1 MANIFYTFNFTV
13 SVMLIY
19 LFMLLFTRVTMGKAK
34 IAATVWNGI
43 ITFAT
48 SLTFCLIPWMLY
60 GDASY
65 WILHKHEQLY
75 TLLEHILRLLSDSVS
90 EGIHSDTLF

>member
-1 MANIFYTFNFTV
+1 
-13 SVMLIY
+13 
-19 LFMLLFTRVTMGKAK
+19 MLLFTRVTMGKAK

-65 WILHKHEQLY
+65 WILHKHEQL
-75 TLLEHILRLLSDSVS
+75 LHAPALEHILRLLSDSVS

>member
-1 MANIFYTFNFTV
+1 MANFFYTFNFTI

-48 SLTFCLIPWMLY
+48 SLAFCLIPWMLY

-75 TLLEHILRLLSDSVS
+75 TLLHWSIFFVFYLTAYPKES
-90 EGIHSDTLF
+90 F

>member
-1 MANIFYTFNFTV
+1 MANFFYTFNFTI

-48 SLTFCLIPWMLY
+48 SLV
-60 GDASY
+60 
-65 WILHKHEQLY
+65 
-75 TLLEHILRLLSDSVS
+75 SV
-90 EGIHSDTLF
+90 

>member
-48 SLTFCLIPWMLY
+48 SRDLS
-60 GDASY
+60 ASRY
-65 WILHKHEQLY
+65 SA
-75 TLLEHILRLLSDSVS
+75 LRKMNP
-90 EGIHSDTLF
+90 T